1 MLPKDWNDMTP
12 AEKWEEIKY
21 QRNLLIQK
29 SNWTQLPDAILS
41 PDEKTAWQTYRE
53 TLQNLEFA
61 FASPDLV
68 IFPDPPI
75 VTSTPQTP
83 AIVSARARFAQSRV
97 TAKAIP
103 SWSTW
108 TQAEWQ
114 TYFDTNLS
122 TTQVATVTTI
132 AIARTMLNRQNLVIQ
147 NLVKLVIAMRDNQ
160 WPDL

>member
-1 MLPKDWNDMTP
+1 MTTVNFLQKLQAAGLPVSTADDSGDCTFWRAFTP
-12 AEKWEEIKY
+12 AE
-21 QRNLLIQK
+21 Q
-29 SNWTQLPDAILS
+29 ILFN
-41 PDEKTAWQTYRE
+41 D
-53 TLQNLEFA
+53 
-61 FASPDLV
+61 
-68 IFPDPPI
+68 IIDP
-75 VTSTPQTP
+75 SQ
-83 AIVSARARFAQSRV
+83 ASARARLAQSRV

-147 NLVKLVIAMRDNQ
+147 NLVKLVLAMRDNQ